1 MSAVHRLLS
10 SNGNQIDS
18 VEPTLSTN
26 SGLSRCQQRDDNL
39 RYQSPLSAKFCREH
53 LQQNADCVWVLLTKL
68 RRARRQRK
76 NFLRVAD
83 AAQTIKAERHE
94 PVAGIA

>member
-1 MSAVHRLLS
+1 MHRLLS
-10 SNGNQIDS
+10 RNGKQSDL

-26 SGLSRCQQRDDNL
+26 SGTEQVSAARGQLAATR
-39 RYQSPLSAKFCREH
+39 SPLSAKFCREH
-53 LQQNADCVWVLLTKL
+53 LQQNAQCARVLLTQL

-76 NFLRVAD
+76 YFLRVAD

-94 PVAGIA
+94 PVAGIS

>member
-1 MSAVHRLLS
+1 MCAANWNVRFGPQADINPARSRANLLVGHGYTRVIGQHRS
-10 SNGNQIDS
+10 
-18 VEPTLSTN
+18 
-26 SGLSRCQQRDDNL
+26 
-39 RYQSPLSAKFCREH
+39 
-53 LQQNADCVWVLLTKL
+53 LQLGVLLTQL